1 MSLDAFGPDQMHS
14 LTFRNMSKA
23 YGGVPA
29 LWDVT
34 LALTGGRV
42 HALMGENGAGKSTLI
57 KCIAGV
63 VRADEM
69 TVEKD
74 GQVIPLT
81 SAQDAQRADF
91 RFIHQ
96 ELNIVPQVTVAEN
109 ILLGRR
115 FPRRFGIAVNWP
127 VVRARAQAALTFLG
141 ADHIDV
147 KALAGDLSA
156 GDQMLIKI
164 AAALVTDP
172 DTDHQADLYV
182 LDEPTAALT
191 GAESKLLFDVI
202 ARLSSTGAAVLYV
215 SHRIDEVFQ
224 ICDDVTVLRDGRT
237 VSSCPIAE
245 TTKNQVIRDMTGRNV
260 RDAYPP
266 RAHAA
271 TTTVVAQLTDVK
283 TPQLRDISLKL
294 NAGEVLGVAGLSEAG
309 QSELLGIFMGLEPI
323 QSGQGQFLAR
333 PIPTNPAQAWS
344 TGIAYLPKERRSEGL
359 MLNMSIRA
367 NIVAPHLH
375 SHGPLAKTRKER
387 RDALAMGDQMKMKYD
402 SIEQPVYQLS
412 GGNQQKALFARALH
426 GEPKLLL
433 LNEPTRGVDVG
444 AKFDIYQTVRALSA
458 EGCAIILTSSDLPE
472 MLGMCD
478 RILVLQD
485 GRQTNVLDGASLT
498 SADLLSHFYAP
509 AAEV

>member
-1 MSLDAFGPDQMHS
+1 MSLDALGLDQMQS
-14 LTFRNMSKA
+14 LTFRNMSKV
-23 YGGVPA
+23 YGSVLA
-29 LWDVT
+29 LQNVT
-34 LALTGGRV
+34 LSLTGGRV

-63 VRADEM
+63 VRADAM

-74 GQVIPLT
+74 GEAIPLT
-81 SAQDAQRADF
+81 SPQDAQIANF

-96 ELNIVPQVTVAEN
+96 ELNIVPQVSVAEN

-127 VVRARAQAALTFLG
+127 VVRARAQEALTFLG

-147 KALAGDLSA
+147 RLLAGDLSP

-172 DTDHQADLYV
+172 ETDKQAELYV

-191 GAESKLLFDVI
+191 GEESELLFDVI
-202 ARLSSTGAAVLYV
+202 ARLTSTGAAVLYV
-215 SHRIDEVFQ
+215 SHRIDEVFR
-224 ICDDVTVLRDGRT
+224 ICDDVTVLRDGRN
-237 VSSCPIAE
+237 VSSGPVQD
-245 TTKNQVIRDMTGRNV
+245 TTKDQVIRDMTGRDV

-266 RAHAA
+266 RKEPYAA
-271 TTTVVAQLTDVK
+271 RATVELMNVN
-283 TPQLRDISLKL
+283 TPRLRDISFDLKE
-294 NAGEVLGVAGLSEAG
+294 GEVLGIAGLSEAG
-309 QSELLGIFMGLEPI
+309 QSELLDVFMGLEPVH
-323 QSGQGQFLAR
+323 SGTALFLGGEVPSDPAR
-333 PIPTNPAQAWS
+333 AWKK
-344 TGIAYLPKERRSEGL
+344 GVAYLPKERRSQGL

-367 NIVAPHLH
+367 NIIVPHLH
-375 SHGPLAKTRKER
+375 THGHLAKAGRER
-387 RDALAMGDQMKMKYD
+387 RDALAMSAKMRMKFD
-402 SIEQPVYQLS
+402 SIDQPVGQLS

-426 GEPKLLL
+426 GQPQLLL

-485 GRQTNVLDGASLT
+485 GRQTDLLDCAVLT

-509 AAEV
+509 VAKV